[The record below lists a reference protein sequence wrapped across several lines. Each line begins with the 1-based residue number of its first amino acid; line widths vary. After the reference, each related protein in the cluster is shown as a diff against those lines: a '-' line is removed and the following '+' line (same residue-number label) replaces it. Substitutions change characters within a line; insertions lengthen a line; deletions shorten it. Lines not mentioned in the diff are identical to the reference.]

1 MCESVW
7 MKKDLDEI
15 KEAVERESC
24 RRGWKQW
31 KSPREGIGALHMSVE
46 RDREVVISAF
56 IAWR

>member
-1 MCESVW
+1 